1 MLLAHEVLSNE
12 RYSEALLTVTRL
24 RGGKRDKEYAKT
36 ALLTLTQP
44 PPKRPLYYL
53 QEEAGCLPEITRDF
67 IRYLGDYVD
76 LLTKALRLE
85 VIGPRRIRS
94 SLGVTA
100 KTLGGIG
107 SLRELAN
114 YLTRYNDLIYVR
126 TKHDFRLPAGRRHT
140 FSSSEAVWGAYIT
153 FELANR
159 IKTVSKLAKVGAE
172 KDTICLLDG
181 RPDGVNDFLKFTCE

>member
-1 MLLAHEVLSNE
+1 MSYDHEIMLLAHEVLSNE

-126 TKHDFRLPAGRRHT
+126 NMTSVYPQVGVTLFPPQKLSGVRTSPL
-140 FSSSEAVWGAYIT
+140 SS
-153 FELANR
+153 R
-159 IKTVSKLAKVGAE
+159 IA
-172 KDTICLLDG
+172 
-181 RPDGVNDFLKFTCE
+181 